1 MTHSTYSLFA
11 VVLFA
16 TPAFAQSGSPR
27 ELSMGGTAV
36 ASADYLSAGFS
47 NPALLTHYSDAD
59 DDDWGLMLPN
69 AYVFASDRNNLLD
82 AIDGFTQSFE
92 NLEAGLN
99 DFSTTP
105 EDLENLA
112 ASLNALND
120 KHFIAGAGF
129 GIALAIP
136 STSFS
141 AAVVMSTFLEANA
154 FMNIDD
160 GDSDLINNS
169 FGNLEI
175 PSLGSD
181 AVLLASFRTEIGLA
195 MAREFELGG
204 RTVSVGITPKI
215 QNLEILDV
223 VVSAED
229 SEDLDDQID
238 GDNRFA
244 DDNINFDLGASTM
257 IHENLRVGL
266 AARNLMGGTFAGLSG
281 LYDYK
286 LDPTLTTGIAY
297 TSGPLTLAADLDLT
311 TTTRFQE
318 IDSDDSQF
326 LRLGAELKWQWAQLR
341 AGYILDL
348 EDNYTNMATA
358 GIGFSPFGVMHFD
371 LAGAVG
377 ENSYAGSLALSFTF

>member
-1 MTHSTYSLFA
+1 MTHSLYRLFA

-16 TPAFAQSGSPR
+16 TSAFAQSGSPR

-69 AYVFASDRNNLLD
+69 VYVFASDRNNLLD
-82 AIDGFTQSFE
+82 SIDSFTQSFE
-92 NLEAGLN
+92 TLENGLGGL
-99 DFSTTP
+99 TTE

-112 ASLNALND
+112 DSLDALSD
-120 KHFIAGAGF
+120 KHFIAGGGF
-129 GIALAIP
+129 GLALAIP

-141 AAVVMSTFLEANA
+141 AAVVASTFVEADV
-154 FMNIDD
+154 FMNIDPD
-160 GDSDLINNS
+160 DRDRIEGAFNDPD
-169 FGNLEI
+169 I
-175 PSLGSD
+175 PALGSE
-181 AVLLASFRTEIGLA
+181 AVLLGSFRTEIGLA
-195 MAREFELGG
+195 MAREFEFSG

-215 QNLEILDV
+215 QNLEILDLAV
-223 VVSAED
+223 NAELSD
-229 SEDLDDQID
+229 DFEDQID
-238 GDNRFA
+238 SDNRFT

-257 IHENLRVGL
+257 VSENLRVGL

-281 LYDYK
+281 SYNYK
-286 LDPTLTTGIAY
+286 LDPALTTGIAY

-348 EDNYTNMATA
+348 EDNYSNMATA
-358 GIGFSPFGVMHFD
+358 GIGFSPFGVMHLD

-377 ENSYAGSLALSFTF
+377 ENSYGGSLALSFTF

>member
-1 MTHSTYSLFA
+1 MTHSIYYLFA

-27 ELSMGGTAV
+27 ELGMGGTAV

-47 NPALLTHYSDAD
+47 NPALLTHYSDAE

-69 AYVFASDRNNLLD
+69 VYVFANDRNNLLD
-82 AIDGFTQSFE
+82 SIDSFIQSFE
-92 NLEAGLN
+92 TLENWLTEG
-99 DFSTTP
+99 STTLG
-105 EDLENLA
+105 DLENLA
-112 ASLNALND
+112 DSLKALSD
-120 KHFIAGAGF
+120 KHFIAGGGF
-129 GIALAIP
+129 GLALAIP

-141 AAVVMSTFLEANA
+141 AAVVASTFIEADA
-154 FMNIDD
+154 FMDIDPND
-160 GDSDLINNS
+160 RNLIEGAFGDLD
-169 FGNLEI
+169 I
-175 PSLGSD
+175 PSLGSE
-181 AVLLASFRTEIGLA
+181 AVLLGSFRTEIGLA
-195 MAREFELGG
+195 MARELELGG

-215 QNLEILDV
+215 QNLEILNV
-223 VVSAED
+223 AVNAELSD
-229 SEDLDDQID
+229 GLEDQID
-238 GDNRFA
+238 SDNRFT
-244 DDNINFDLGASTM
+244 DDNFNLDFGATTM
-257 IHENLRVGL
+257 ISDKVRVGL

-281 LYDYK
+281 LYNYK
-286 LDPTLTTGIAY
+286 LDPALTTGIAY

-348 EDNYTNMATA
+348 EDNYSNMATA
-358 GIGFSPFGVMHFD
+358 GIGFSPFGVMHLD

-377 ENSYAGSLALSFTF
+377 ENSYGGSLALSFTF

>member
-1 MTHSTYSLFA
+1 MTHSLYRLFA

-69 AYVFASDRNNLLD
+69 VYVFASDRNNLLD
-82 AIDGFTQSFE
+82 SIDSFTQSFE
-92 NLEAGLN
+92 TLENGLGGL
-99 DFSTTP
+99 TTE

-112 ASLNALND
+112 DSLDALSD
-120 KHFIAGAGF
+120 KHFIAGGGF
-129 GIALAIP
+129 GLALAIP

-141 AAVVMSTFLEANA
+141 AAVVASTFVEADA
-154 FMNIDD
+154 FMIIDD
-160 GDSDLINNS
+160 EDIDRITGA
-169 FGNLEI
+169 FGNPDI
-175 PSLGSD
+175 PSLGSE
-181 AVLLASFRTEIGLA
+181 AVLLGSFRTEIGLA
-195 MAREFELGG
+195 MAREFEFSG
-204 RTVSVGITPKI
+204 RTVSLGITPKI
-215 QNLEILDV
+215 QNLEILDLAV
-223 VVSAED
+223 NAEGSDGLEDKID
-229 SEDLDDQID
+229 S
-238 GDNRFA
+238 DNRFT

-257 IHENLRVGL
+257 VSENLRVGL

-281 LYDYK
+281 LYNYK
-286 LDPTLTTGIAY
+286 LDPALTTGIAY

-348 EDNYTNMATA
+348 EDNYSNMATA
-358 GIGFSPFGVMHFD
+358 GIGFSPFGVMHLD

-377 ENSYAGSLALSFTF
+377 ENSYGGSLALSFTF

>member
-1 MTHSTYSLFA
+1 MTHSIYSLFA
-11 VVLFA
+11 VMLFA
-16 TPAFAQSGSPR
+16 IPASAQSGSPR

-92 NLEAGLN
+92 NLEAGLD
-99 DFSTTP
+99 DFSTTL
-105 EDLENLA
+105 EDLDNLA

-129 GIALAIP
+129 GLALAIP

-141 AAVVMSTFLEANA
+141 AAVVMSTFLEADA
-154 FMNIDD
+154 FMNIDLA
-160 GDSDLINNS
+160 DSDLITGS
-169 FGNLEI
+169 FGDSEI

-195 MAREFELGG
+195 MAREFKLGG
-204 RTVSVGITPKI
+204 RAVSVGITPKI
-215 QNLEILDV
+215 QNLEILNV
-223 VVSAED
+223 VVNAEA
-229 SEDLDDQID
+229 SEDLEDEID
-238 GDNRFA
+238 RDNRLA

-257 IHENLRVGL
+257 VSKNLRVGL
-266 AARNLMGGTFAGLSG
+266 AARNLMGGTFAGED
-281 LYDYK
+281 YNYK
-286 LDPTLTTGIAY
+286 LNPALTTGIAY

-348 EDNYTNMATA
+348 EDNYANMATA

-377 ENSYAGSLALSFTF
+377 ENSYGGSFALSFTF

>member
-1 MTHSTYSLFA
+1 MTHSIYRLFA

-47 NPALLTHYSDAD
+47 NPALLAHYSDAD

-69 AYVFASDRNNLLD
+69 VYVFASDRNNLLD
-82 AIDGFTQSFE
+82 SIDSFTQSFE
-92 NLEAGLN
+92 TLEDGLGGL
-99 DFSTTP
+99 TTE

-112 ASLNALND
+112 DSLDALSD
-120 KHFIAGAGF
+120 KHFIAGGGF
-129 GIALAIP
+129 GLALAIP

-141 AAVVMSTFLEANA
+141 AAVVASTFVEADV
-154 FMNIDD
+154 FMNIDPND
-160 GDSDLINNS
+160 RDRIEDA
-169 FGNLEI
+169 FGNPDI
-175 PSLGSD
+175 PSLGSE
-181 AVLLASFRTEIGLA
+181 AVLLGSFRTEIGLA
-195 MAREFELGG
+195 MAREFEFSG

-215 QNLEILDV
+215 QNLEILDLAV
-223 VVSAED
+223 NAENSD
-229 SEDLDDQID
+229 GLEDQID
-238 GDNRFA
+238 SDNRFT

-257 IHENLRVGL
+257 VSENLRVGL

-281 LYDYK
+281 SYNYK
-286 LDPTLTTGIAY
+286 LDPALTTGIAY

-348 EDNYTNMATA
+348 EDNYSNMATA
-358 GIGFSPFGVMHFD
+358 GIGFSPFGVMHLD

-377 ENSYAGSLALSFTF
+377 ENSYGGSLALSFTF

>member
-1 MTHSTYSLFA
+1 MTHSIYYLFA

-27 ELSMGGTAV
+27 ELGMGGTAV

-92 NLEAGLN
+92 NLENGLGGL
-99 DFSTTP
+99 TTQG
-105 EDLENLA
+105 DLDNLA
-112 ASLNALND
+112 ASLDALSD
-120 KHFIAGAGF
+120 KHFIAGGGF
-129 GIALAIP
+129 GLALAIP

-141 AAVVMSTFLEANA
+141 AAVVASTFIEADA
-154 FMNIDD
+154 FMIIDPND
-160 GDSDLINNS
+160 GDLIEGALNDLD
-169 FGNLEI
+169 I
-175 PSLGSD
+175 PSLGSE
-181 AVLLASFRTEIGLA
+181 AVLLGSFRTEIGLA
-195 MAREFELGG
+195 MAREFEFSG
-204 RTVSVGITPKI
+204 RTVSLGITPKI
-215 QNLEILDV
+215 QNLEILDLAV
-223 VVSAED
+223 NAELSD
-229 SEDLDDQID
+229 GLEDQID
-238 GDNRFA
+238 SGNRFT

-257 IHENLRVGL
+257 VSENLRVGL

-281 LYDYK
+281 LYNYK
-286 LDPTLTTGIAY
+286 LDPALTTGIAY

-318 IDSDDSQF
+318 IESDDSQF
-326 LRLGAELKWQWAQLR
+326 LRLGAELQWQWAQLR

-348 EDNYTNMATA
+348 EDNYSNMATA
-358 GIGFSPFGVMHFD
+358 GIGFSPFGVMHLD

-377 ENSYAGSLALSFTF
+377 ENSYGGSLALSFTF

>member
-1 MTHSTYSLFA
+1 MTHSIYCLFA
-11 VVLFA
+11 IVLFA
-16 TPAFAQSGSPR
+16 TPIFAQSGSPR
-27 ELSMGGTAV
+27 ELGMGGTAV

-92 NLEAGLN
+92 NLENGLGGL
-99 DFSTTP
+99 TTQG
-105 EDLENLA
+105 DLDNLA
-112 ASLNALND
+112 ASLDALSD
-120 KHFIAGAGF
+120 KHFIAGGGF
-129 GIALAIP
+129 GLALAIP

-141 AAVVMSTFLEANA
+141 AAVVASTFIEADA
-154 FMNIDD
+154 FMIIDPND
-160 GDSDLINNS
+160 GDLIEGALNDLD
-169 FGNLEI
+169 I
-175 PSLGSD
+175 PSLGSE
-181 AVLLASFRTEIGLA
+181 AVLLGSFRTEIGLA
-195 MAREFELGG
+195 MAREFEFSG
-204 RTVSVGITPKI
+204 RTVSLGITPKI
-215 QNLEILDV
+215 QNLEILDLAV
-223 VVSAED
+223 NAELSD
-229 SEDLDDQID
+229 GLEDQID
-238 GDNRFA
+238 SGNRFT

-257 IHENLRVGL
+257 VSENLRVGL

-281 LYDYK
+281 LYNYK

-318 IDSDDSQF
+318 IESDDSQF
-326 LRLGAELKWQWAQLR
+326 LRLGAELQWQWAQLR

-348 EDNYTNMATA
+348 EDNYSNMATA
-358 GIGFSPFGVMHFD
+358 GIGFSPFGVMHLD

-377 ENSYAGSLALSFTF
+377 ENSYGGSLALSFTF

>member
-1 MTHSTYSLFA
+1 MTHSLYCLFA

-16 TPAFAQSGSPR
+16 TSAFAQSGSPR

-69 AYVFASDRNNLLD
+69 VYVFASDRNNLLD
-82 AIDGFTQSFE
+82 SIDSFTQSFE
-92 NLEAGLN
+92 TLEDGLGGL
-99 DFSTTP
+99 TTQ

-112 ASLNALND
+112 DSLDALSD
-120 KHFIAGAGF
+120 KHFIAGGGF
-129 GIALAIP
+129 GLALAIP

-141 AAVVMSTFLEANA
+141 AAVVASTFVEADV
-154 FMNIDD
+154 FMNIDPD
-160 GDSDLINNS
+160 DRDRIEDAELD
-169 FGNLEI
+169 I
-175 PSLGSD
+175 PSLGSE
-181 AVLLASFRTEIGLA
+181 AVLLGSFRTEIGLA
-195 MAREFELGG
+195 MAREFEFSG

-215 QNLEILDV
+215 QNLEILDLAV
-223 VVSAED
+223 NAELSD
-229 SEDLDDQID
+229 DFEDQID
-238 GDNRFA
+238 SDNRFT

-257 IHENLRVGL
+257 VSENLRVGL

-281 LYDYK
+281 SYNYK
-286 LDPTLTTGIAY
+286 LDPALTTGIAY

-348 EDNYTNMATA
+348 EDNYSNMATA
-358 GIGFSPFGVMHFD
+358 GIGFSPFGVMHLD

-377 ENSYAGSLALSFTF
+377 ENSYGGSLALSFTF

>member
-1 MTHSTYSLFA
+1 MTHSLYCLFA

-16 TPAFAQSGSPR
+16 TSAFAQSGSPR

-69 AYVFASDRNNLLD
+69 VYVFASDRNNLLD
-82 AIDGFTQSFE
+82 SIDSFTQSFE
-92 NLEAGLN
+92 TLENGLGGL
-99 DFSTTP
+99 TTE

-112 ASLNALND
+112 DSLDALSD
-120 KHFIAGAGF
+120 KHFIAGGGF
-129 GIALAIP
+129 GLALAIP

-141 AAVVMSTFLEANA
+141 AAVVASTFVEADV
-154 FMNIDD
+154 FMNIDPD
-160 GDSDLINNS
+160 DRDRIEDA
-169 FGNLEI
+169 FGNPDI
-175 PSLGSD
+175 PSLGSE
-181 AVLLASFRTEIGLA
+181 AVLLGSFRTEIGLA
-195 MAREFELGG
+195 MAREFEFSG

-215 QNLEILDV
+215 QNLEILDLAV
-223 VVSAED
+223 NAELSD
-229 SEDLDDQID
+229 DFEDQID
-238 GDNRFA
+238 SDNRFT

-257 IHENLRVGL
+257 VSENLRVGL

-281 LYDYK
+281 SYNYK
-286 LDPTLTTGIAY
+286 LDPALTTGIAY

-348 EDNYTNMATA
+348 EDNYSNMATA
-358 GIGFSPFGVMHFD
+358 GIGFSPFGVMHLD

-377 ENSYAGSLALSFTF
+377 ENSYGGSLALSFTF

>member
-1 MTHSTYSLFA
+1 MTHSIYCLFA
-11 VVLFA
+11 IVLFA

-27 ELSMGGTAV
+27 ELGMGGTAV

-92 NLEAGLN
+92 NLENGLGGL
-99 DFSTTP
+99 TTQG
-105 EDLENLA
+105 DLDNLA
-112 ASLNALND
+112 ASLDALSD
-120 KHFIAGAGF
+120 KHFIAGGGF
-129 GIALAIP
+129 GLALAIP

-141 AAVVMSTFLEANA
+141 AAVVASTFIEADA
-154 FMNIDD
+154 FMIIDPND
-160 GDSDLINNS
+160 GDLIEGALNDLD
-169 FGNLEI
+169 I
-175 PSLGSD
+175 PSLGSE
-181 AVLLASFRTEIGLA
+181 AVLLGSFRTEIGLA
-195 MAREFELGG
+195 MAREFEFSG
-204 RTVSVGITPKI
+204 RTVSLGITPKI
-215 QNLEILDV
+215 QNLEILDLAV
-223 VVSAED
+223 NAELSD
-229 SEDLDDQID
+229 GLEDQID
-238 GDNRFA
+238 SGNRFT

-257 IHENLRVGL
+257 VSENLRVGL

-281 LYDYK
+281 LYNYK

-318 IDSDDSQF
+318 IESDDSQF
-326 LRLGAELKWQWAQLR
+326 LRLGAELQWQWAQLR

-348 EDNYTNMATA
+348 EDNYSNMATA
-358 GIGFSPFGVMHFD
+358 GIGFSPFGVMHLD

-377 ENSYAGSLALSFTF
+377 ENSYGGSLALSFTF

>member
-1 MTHSTYSLFA
+1 
-11 VVLFA
+11 
-16 TPAFAQSGSPR
+16 
-27 ELSMGGTAV
+27 MGGTAV

-69 AYVFASDRNNLLD
+69 VYVFASDRNNLLD
-82 AIDGFTQSFE
+82 SIDSFTQSFE
-92 NLEAGLN
+92 TLENGLGGL
-99 DFSTTP
+99 TTE

-112 ASLNALND
+112 DSLDALSD
-120 KHFIAGAGF
+120 KHFIAGGGF
-129 GIALAIP
+129 GLALAIP

-141 AAVVMSTFLEANA
+141 AAVVASTFIEADA
-154 FMNIDD
+154 FMIVDPND
-160 GDSDLINNS
+160 GDLIKGALNDLD
-169 FGNLEI
+169 I
-175 PSLGSD
+175 PSLGSE
-181 AVLLASFRTEIGLA
+181 AVLLGSFRTEIGLA
-195 MAREFELGG
+195 MAREFEFSG

-215 QNLEILDV
+215 QNLEILDLAV
-223 VVSAED
+223 NAELSD
-229 SEDLDDQID
+229 DFEDQID
-238 GDNRFA
+238 SDNRFT

-257 IHENLRVGL
+257 VSENLRVGL

-281 LYDYK
+281 SYNYK
-286 LDPTLTTGIAY
+286 LDPALTTGIAY

-348 EDNYTNMATA
+348 EDNYSNMATA
-358 GIGFSPFGVMHFD
+358 GIGFSPFGVMHLD

-377 ENSYAGSLALSFTF
+377 ENSYGGSLALSFTF

>member
-1 MTHSTYSLFA
+1 MTHSLYCLFA

-27 ELSMGGTAV
+27 EFAMGGTAV

-69 AYVFASDRNNLLD
+69 VYVFASDRNNLLD
-82 AIDGFTQSFE
+82 SIDSFTQSFE
-92 NLEAGLN
+92 TLEDGLGGL
-99 DFSTTP
+99 TTQ
-105 EDLENLA
+105 EDLDNLA
-112 ASLNALND
+112 ASLDALSD
-120 KHFIAGAGF
+120 KHFIAGGGF
-129 GIALAIP
+129 GLALAIP

-141 AAVVMSTFLEANA
+141 AAVVASTFVEADV
-154 FMNIDD
+154 FMNIDPD
-160 GDSDLINNS
+160 DRDRIEDAVLD
-169 FGNLEI
+169 I
-175 PSLGSD
+175 PSLGSE
-181 AVLLASFRTEIGLA
+181 AVLLGSFRTEIGLA
-195 MAREFELGG
+195 MAREFEFSG
-204 RTVSVGITPKI
+204 RTVSLGITPKI
-215 QNLEILDV
+215 QNLEILDLV
-223 VVSAED
+223 VNAELSD
-229 SEDLDDQID
+229 DLEDQID
-238 GDNRFA
+238 SDNRFT

-257 IHENLRVGL
+257 ISENLRVGL

-281 LYDYK
+281 LYNYK
-286 LDPTLTTGIAY
+286 LDPALTTGIAY

-326 LRLGAELKWQWAQLR
+326 LRLGAELKSQWAQLR

-348 EDNYTNMATA
+348 EDNYSNMATA
-358 GIGFSPFGVMHFD
+358 GIGFSPFGVMHLD

-377 ENSYAGSLALSFTF
+377 ENSYGGSLALSFTF

>member
-1 MTHSTYSLFA
+1 MTHSLYCLFA

-27 ELSMGGTAV
+27 EFAMGGTAV

-69 AYVFASDRNNLLD
+69 VYVFASDRNNLLD
-82 AIDGFTQSFE
+82 SIDSFTQSFE
-92 NLEAGLN
+92 TLEDGLGGL
-99 DFSTTP
+99 TTQ
-105 EDLENLA
+105 EDLDNLA
-112 ASLNALND
+112 ASLDALSD
-120 KHFIAGAGF
+120 KHFIAGGGF
-129 GIALAIP
+129 GLALAIP

-141 AAVVMSTFLEANA
+141 AAVVASTFVEADV
-154 FMNIDD
+154 FMNIDPD
-160 GDSDLINNS
+160 DRDRIEDAVLD
-169 FGNLEI
+169 I
-175 PSLGSD
+175 PSLGSE
-181 AVLLASFRTEIGLA
+181 AVLLGSFRTEIGLA
-195 MAREFELGG
+195 MAREFEFSG
-204 RTVSVGITPKI
+204 RTVSLGITPKI
-215 QNLEILDV
+215 QNLEILDLV
-223 VVSAED
+223 VNAELSD
-229 SEDLDDQID
+229 DLEDQID
-238 GDNRFA
+238 SDNRFT

-257 IHENLRVGL
+257 VSENLRVGL

-281 LYDYK
+281 LYNYK
-286 LDPTLTTGIAY
+286 LDPALTTGIAY

-348 EDNYTNMATA
+348 EDNYSNMATA
-358 GIGFSPFGVMHFD
+358 GIGFSPFGVMHLD

-377 ENSYAGSLALSFTF
+377 ENSYGGSLALSFTF

>member
-1 MTHSTYSLFA
+1 MTHSLYCLFA

-27 ELSMGGTAV
+27 EFAMGGTAV

-69 AYVFASDRNNLLD
+69 VYVFASDRNNLLD
-82 AIDGFTQSFE
+82 SIDSFTQSFE
-92 NLEAGLN
+92 TLEDGLGGL
-99 DFSTTP
+99 TTQ
-105 EDLENLA
+105 EDLDNLA
-112 ASLNALND
+112 ASLDALSD
-120 KHFIAGAGF
+120 KHFIAGGGF
-129 GIALAIP
+129 GLALAIP

-141 AAVVMSTFLEANA
+141 AAVVASTFVEADV
-154 FMNIDD
+154 FMNIDPD
-160 GDSDLINNS
+160 DRDRIEDAVLD
-169 FGNLEI
+169 I
-175 PSLGSD
+175 PSLGSE
-181 AVLLASFRTEIGLA
+181 AVLLGSFRTEIGLA
-195 MAREFELGG
+195 MAREFEFSG
-204 RTVSVGITPKI
+204 RTVSLGITPKI
-215 QNLEILDV
+215 QNLEILDLV
-223 VVSAED
+223 VNAELSD
-229 SEDLDDQID
+229 DLEDQID
-238 GDNRFA
+238 SDNRFT

-257 IHENLRVGL
+257 ISENLRVGL

-281 LYDYK
+281 LYNYK
-286 LDPTLTTGIAY
+286 LDPALTTGIAY

-326 LRLGAELKWQWAQLR
+326 LRLGAELKSQWAQLR

-348 EDNYTNMATA
+348 EDNYSNMATA
-358 GIGFSPFGVMHFD
+358 GIGFSPFGGMHLD

-377 ENSYAGSLALSFTF
+377 ENSYGGSLALSFTF

>member
-1 MTHSTYSLFA
+1 MTHSLYCLFA

-92 NLEAGLN
+92 NLEAGLD
-99 DFSTTP
+99 DFSTTL
-105 EDLENLA
+105 EDLDNLA

-129 GIALAIP
+129 GLALAIP

-141 AAVVMSTFLEANA
+141 AAVVMSTFLEADA
-154 FMNIDD
+154 FMNIDLA
-160 GDSDLINNS
+160 DSDLITGS
-169 FGNLEI
+169 FGDSEI

-195 MAREFELGG
+195 MAREFKLGG
-204 RTVSVGITPKI
+204 RAVSVGITPKI
-215 QNLEILDV
+215 QNLEILNV
-223 VVSAED
+223 VVNAEA
-229 SEDLDDQID
+229 SEDLEDEID
-238 GDNRFA
+238 RDNRLA

-257 IHENLRVGL
+257 VSKNLRVGL
-266 AARNLMGGTFAGLSG
+266 AARNLMGGTFAGED
-281 LYDYK
+281 YNYK
-286 LDPTLTTGIAY
+286 LNPALTTGIAY

-348 EDNYTNMATA
+348 EDNYANMATA

-377 ENSYAGSLALSFTF
+377 ENSYGGSFALSFTF

>member
-1 MTHSTYSLFA
+1 MTHSLYCLFA

-69 AYVFASDRNNLLD
+69 VYVFASDRNNLLD
-82 AIDGFTQSFE
+82 SIDSFTQSFE
-92 NLEAGLN
+92 TLENGLGGL
-99 DFSTTP
+99 TTE

-112 ASLNALND
+112 DSLDALSD
-120 KHFIAGAGF
+120 KHFIAGGGF
-129 GIALAIP
+129 GLALAIP

-141 AAVVMSTFLEANA
+141 AAVVASTFVEADV
-154 FMNIDD
+154 FMNIDPD
-160 GDSDLINNS
+160 DRDRIEDA
-169 FGNLEI
+169 FGNPDI
-175 PSLGSD
+175 PSLGSE
-181 AVLLASFRTEIGLA
+181 AVLLGSFRTEIGLA
-195 MAREFELGG
+195 MAREFEFSG

-215 QNLEILDV
+215 QNLEILDLAV
-223 VVSAED
+223 NAELSD
-229 SEDLDDQID
+229 GLEDQID
-238 GDNRFA
+238 SDNRFT

-257 IHENLRVGL
+257 VSENLRVGL
-266 AARNLMGGTFAGLSG
+266 AARNLMGGTFAGDD
-281 LYDYK
+281 YNYK
-286 LDPTLTTGIAY
+286 LDPALTTGIAY

-348 EDNYTNMATA
+348 EDNYSNMATA
-358 GIGFSPFGVMHFD
+358 GIGFSPFGVMHLD

-377 ENSYAGSLALSFTF
+377 ENSYGGSLALSFTF

>member
-1 MTHSTYSLFA
+1 MTHSIYYLFA

-27 ELSMGGTAV
+27 ELGMGGTAV

-47 NPALLTHYSDAD
+47 NPALLTHYSDAE

-69 AYVFASDRNNLLD
+69 VYVFANDRNNLLD
-82 AIDGFTQSFE
+82 SIDSFTQSFE
-92 NLEAGLN
+92 TLESGLT
-99 DFSTTP
+99 DLSTTQG
-105 EDLENLA
+105 DLNNLA
-112 ASLNALND
+112 ASLDALSD
-120 KHFIAGAGF
+120 KHFIAGGGF
-129 GIALAIP
+129 GLALAIP

-141 AAVVMSTFLEANA
+141 AAVVASTFIEADA
-154 FMNIDD
+154 FMDIDPND
-160 GDSDLINNS
+160 RNLIEGAFGDLD
-169 FGNLEI
+169 I
-175 PSLGSD
+175 PSLGSE
-181 AVLLASFRTEIGLA
+181 AVLLGSFRTEIGLA
-195 MAREFELGG
+195 MARELELGG

-215 QNLEILDV
+215 QNLEILNV
-223 VVSAED
+223 AVNAELSD
-229 SEDLDDQID
+229 GLEDQID
-238 GDNRFA
+238 SDNRFT
-244 DDNINFDLGASTM
+244 DDNFNLDFGATTM
-257 IHENLRVGL
+257 ISDKVRVGL

-281 LYDYK
+281 LYNYK

-348 EDNYTNMATA
+348 EDNYSNMATA
-358 GIGFSPFGVMHFD
+358 GIGFSPFGVMHLD

-377 ENSYAGSLALSFTF
+377 ENSYGGSLALSFTF

>member
-1 MTHSTYSLFA
+1 MTHSLYCLFA

-69 AYVFASDRNNLLD
+69 VYVFASDRNNLLD
-82 AIDGFTQSFE
+82 SIDSFTQSFE
-92 NLEAGLN
+92 TLENGLGGL
-99 DFSTTP
+99 TTE

-112 ASLNALND
+112 DSLDALSD
-120 KHFIAGAGF
+120 KHFIAGGGF
-129 GIALAIP
+129 GLALAIP

-141 AAVVMSTFLEANA
+141 AAVVASTFVEADVFMDIDPDDRDRIEGA
-154 FMNIDD
+154 FNDPD
-160 GDSDLINNS
+160 
-169 FGNLEI
+169 I
-175 PSLGSD
+175 PALGSE
-181 AVLLASFRTEIGLA
+181 AVLLGSFRTEIGLA
-195 MAREFELGG
+195 MAREFEFSG

-215 QNLEILDV
+215 QNLEILDLAV
-223 VVSAED
+223 NAELSD
-229 SEDLDDQID
+229 DFEDQID
-238 GDNRFA
+238 SDNRFT

-257 IHENLRVGL
+257 VSENLRVGL

-281 LYDYK
+281 SYNYK
-286 LDPTLTTGIAY
+286 LDPALTTGIAY

-348 EDNYTNMATA
+348 EDNYSNMATA
-358 GIGFSPFGVMHFD
+358 GIGFSPFGVMHLD

-377 ENSYAGSLALSFTF
+377 ENSYGGSLALSFTF

>member
-1 MTHSTYSLFA
+1 MTHSLYCLFA

-69 AYVFASDRNNLLD
+69 VYVFANDRNNLLD
-82 AIDGFTQSFE
+82 SIDSFTQSFE
-92 NLEAGLN
+92 TLEDGLGGL
-99 DFSTTP
+99 TTRG
-105 EDLENLA
+105 DLENLA
-112 ASLNALND
+112 DSLKALSD
-120 KHFIAGAGF
+120 KHFIAGGGF
-129 GIALAIP
+129 GLALAIP

-141 AAVVMSTFLEANA
+141 AAVVASTFVEADA
-154 FMNIDD
+154 FMNFDP
-160 GDSDLINNS
+160 GDSALITDS
-169 FGNLEI
+169 LLETEI

-215 QNLEILDV
+215 QNLEILDLAV
-223 VVSAED
+223 NAELSD
-229 SEDLDDQID
+229 GLEDQID
-238 GDNRFA
+238 SGNRFT

-257 IHENLRVGL
+257 VSENLRVGL

-281 LYDYK
+281 LYNYK
-286 LDPTLTTGIAY
+286 LDPALTTGIAY

-326 LRLGAELKWQWAQLR
+326 LRLGAELKSQWAQLR

-348 EDNYTNMATA
+348 EDNYSNMATA
-358 GIGFSPFGVMHFD
+358 GIGFSPFGVMHLD

-377 ENSYAGSLALSFTF
+377 ENSYGGSLALSFTF

>member
-1 MTHSTYSLFA
+1 MTHSLYCLFA

-27 ELSMGGTAV
+27 EFAMGGTAV

-69 AYVFASDRNNLLD
+69 VYVFASDRNNLLD
-82 AIDGFTQSFE
+82 SIDSFTQSFE
-92 NLEAGLN
+92 TLEDGLGGL
-99 DFSTTP
+99 TTRG
-105 EDLENLA
+105 DLENLA
-112 ASLNALND
+112 DSLKALSD
-120 KHFIAGAGF
+120 KHFIAGGGF
-129 GIALAIP
+129 GLALAIP

-141 AAVVMSTFLEANA
+141 AAVVASTFVEADA
-154 FMNIDD
+154 FMNFDP
-160 GDSDLINNS
+160 GDSALITDS
-169 FGNLEI
+169 LLETEI

-215 QNLEILDV
+215 QNIEILDLV
-223 VVSAED
+223 VNAELSD
-229 SEDLDDQID
+229 DLEDQID
-238 GDNRFA
+238 SDNRFT

-257 IHENLRVGL
+257 ISENLRVGL

-281 LYDYK
+281 LYNYK
-286 LDPTLTTGIAY
+286 LDPALTTGIAY

-326 LRLGAELKWQWAQLR
+326 LRLGAELKSQWAQLR

-348 EDNYTNMATA
+348 EDNYSNMATA
-358 GIGFSPFGVMHFD
+358 GIGFSPFGVMHLD

-377 ENSYAGSLALSFTF
+377 ENSYGGSLALSFTF

>member
-1 MTHSTYSLFA
+1 
-11 VVLFA
+11 
-16 TPAFAQSGSPR
+16 
-27 ELSMGGTAV
+27 MGGTAV

-69 AYVFASDRNNLLD
+69 VYVFASDRNNLLD
-82 AIDGFTQSFE
+82 SIDSFTQSFE
-92 NLEAGLN
+92 TLEDGLGGL
-99 DFSTTP
+99 TTE

-112 ASLNALND
+112 DSLDALSD
-120 KHFIAGAGF
+120 KHFIAGGGF
-129 GIALAIP
+129 GLALAIP

-141 AAVVMSTFLEANA
+141 AAVVASTFVEADVFMDIDPDDRDRIEGA
-154 FMNIDD
+154 FNDPD
-160 GDSDLINNS
+160 
-169 FGNLEI
+169 I
-175 PSLGSD
+175 PDLGSE
-181 AVLLASFRTEIGLA
+181 AVLLGSFRTEIGLA
-195 MAREFELGG
+195 MAREFEFSG

-215 QNLEILDV
+215 QNLEILDLAV
-223 VVSAED
+223 NAELSD
-229 SEDLDDQID
+229 GLEDQID
-238 GDNRFA
+238 SDNRFT

-257 IHENLRVGL
+257 VSENLRVGL

-281 LYDYK
+281 SYNYK
-286 LDPTLTTGIAY
+286 LDPALTTGIAY

-348 EDNYTNMATA
+348 EDNYSNMATA
-358 GIGFSPFGVMHFD
+358 GIGFSPFGVMHLD

-377 ENSYAGSLALSFTF
+377 ENSYGGSLALSFTF